1 MYLRS
6 ADKKLT
12 SEWIWDRIKRASRDL
27 PAVVDE
33 VCVTFVSTESSKI
46 ENVLPLPANCM
57 DLSESRQRI
66 DLPIGGEACNHST
79 AVDRLTTA
87 TGTGGKST
95 QVVERT
101 STCPK
106 CMLNIRVVAEERIC
120 IWPVRI
126 QKGGVGATG
135 HERLLLVEVAGSP
148 EDHADRASKSAH
160 INQPIPR
167 LFCVGS

>member
-1 MYLRS
+1 MDL
-6 ADKKLT
+6 
-12 SEWIWDRIKRASRDL
+12 DRIKLASRDL

-33 VCVTFVSTESSKI
+33 VFVTFVSTESSKI

-66 DLPIGGEACNHST
+66 DLPIGGEACNHFT

-95 QVVERT
+95 QVVDRT

-106 CMLNIRVVAEERIC
+106 CILNITQVASRLARR
-120 IWPVRI
+120 WP
-126 QKGGVGATG
+126 
-135 HERLLLVEVAGSP
+135 
-148 EDHADRASKSAH
+148 
-160 INQPIPR
+160 
-167 LFCVGS
+167 